1 MILFNFD
8 QGDSV
13 CLLPTS
19 RIYNRRAGR
28 PRTVPL
34 EMLDENTTYDAR
46 RYAELLADTSDTLTV
61 PFGYTV
67 RKSGG
72 LGGI

>member
-1 MILFNFD
+1 
-8 QGDSV
+8 V

-46 RYAELLADTSDTLTV
+46 RYVELLADASDTLTV